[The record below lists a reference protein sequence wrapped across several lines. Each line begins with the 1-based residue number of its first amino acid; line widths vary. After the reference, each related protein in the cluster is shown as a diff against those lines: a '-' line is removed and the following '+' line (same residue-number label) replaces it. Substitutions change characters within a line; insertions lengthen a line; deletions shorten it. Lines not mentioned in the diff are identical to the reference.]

1 MTEKKCCF
9 LLKKICLNL
18 LAVILFFLV
27 LFINGCCAYS
37 FTGSNAPEHIKSIAI
52 PVVDDRSG
60 RGEAGLREQ
69 VTNELNRKFVDD
81 NTLRVTDRTNAN
93 SVLECT
99 ITGFSEVPGVISAG
113 ETVSKRKL
121 TISITA
127 VYKDLVK
134 RKTVFE
140 KTFSKDIL
148 YSQESSDNT
157 AERKD
162 AIAKAVDQIT
172 QDILLDTVSGW

>member
-1 MTEKKCCF
+1 M
-9 LLKKICLNL
+9 KKIYVNL
-18 LAVILFFLV
+18 LIVILFFFV
-27 LFINGCCAYS
+27 LIINGCCAYS
-37 FTGSNAPEHIKSIAI
+37 FTGSNAPEHIKTIAI

-60 RGEAGLREQ
+60 FGEPGLREQ

-99 ITGFSEVPGVISAG
+99 ITSISDVPGVVSAG
-113 ETVSKRKL
+113 ETVSQRKL
-121 TISITA
+121 TISIIV

-134 RKTVFE
+134 RKTVYE
-140 KTFSKDIL
+140 RTFSQ
-148 YSQESSDNT
+148 YAYYPQENVDNI
-157 AERKD
+157 AERKV
-162 AIAKAVDQIT
+162 AIAKAIDTIT